1 MDFLRDELPESTWA
15 DLELLRA
22 WEGEGV
28 EDPEIE
34 PVSARVDAV
43 AVPLG
48 FRDREVASLINSV
61 TSFNLSQ
68 LRQPVPNTDTWE
80 RSDAATHLD
89 YAREILEFEEAMT
102 PNRPGMQ
109 WWSDTARPVAW
120 ETRELTLES
129 WRFEIA
135 FLQACVA
142 GTDGTFRYGVGQP
155 EPPTP
160 PAGSLQGSSL
170 S

>member
-48 FRDREVASLINSV
+48 FRDL
-61 TSFNLSQ
+61 
-68 LRQPVPNTDTWE
+68 
-80 RSDAATHLD
+80 
-89 YAREILEFEEAMT
+89 EEAMT
-102 PNRPGMQ
+102 PNHPGMQ

-155 EPPTP
+155 EPTTP